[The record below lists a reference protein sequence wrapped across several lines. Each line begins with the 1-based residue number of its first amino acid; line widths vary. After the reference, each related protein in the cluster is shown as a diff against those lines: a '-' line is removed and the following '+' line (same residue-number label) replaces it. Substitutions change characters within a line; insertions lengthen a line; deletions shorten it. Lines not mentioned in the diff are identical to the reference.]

1 MQIIRIAADTQ
12 LVYDVPITIYA
23 ARLQYQGATTAA
35 IYDEADVTA
44 DSPTDTCKRIGL
56 ETLATYKSTDE
67 AYIPPGGVEFSAGC
81 YVEITAG
88 EVFLTVD

>member
-1 MQIIRIAADTQ
+1 MQIIRIVADTQ

-35 IYDEADVTA
+35 IYDEAGATP
-44 DSPTDTCKRIGL
+44 DSPTAELKRIGL

-67 AYIPPGGVEFSAGC
+67 AYIPAGGVKFAAGC
-81 YVEITAG
+81 YVEFTAG